1 MNRTIRTLTFAA
13 LLAGASAAAF
23 AVPAKQGP
31 INVTQ
36 PDGTPLTIRIQGNG
50 LSHFTYTDDGYLLVG
65 IPEEGYEYARIG
77 ANGEIEASGI
87 RARNLDMR
95 SASDL
100 AFLKT
105 VSHQATL
112 QAVEKADMAAK
123 ADRLAREE
131 KLRNSNPRKAVSNGA
146 VLSRGLI
153 HDNFPTKGEIRSL
166 VILVEFENATF
177 DSKNLPEYHYSQ
189 YGDGTA
195 HTYFNDMLN
204 KDDFDAF
211 NSQFNWKGSAR
222 QWFMENSKD
231 ADGKSQF
238 IPTFDVYG
246 PVKLGKRIS
255 YYGKN
260 EYNQEPNA
268 YKMIVD
274 ACKILD
280 ETTDINFADYD
291 YDGDGDVDNVFVF
304 YAGYGEA
311 DGGAAETVF
320 PHADHISYF
329 ERVVLDGVRLDYYAC
344 ANETVYAAR
353 YPDGIG
359 TFVHEF
365 GHVLGLP
372 DLYPSM
378 GYGVGAYTPLK
389 YDIMDQGVYN
399 NCKRTPPYY
408 SAYERYALGWLEPRE
423 FCTEEEIDLEP
434 LHSSL
439 QAYIVK
445 TDDPYE
451 YFMVERRKKEGWDSY
466 IPGEGVLIWHIDY
479 DKQIFDTNKCN
490 NLIDHQYVDL
500 IEANEIEDIYY
511 ADGHPFGAASGVTS
525 YSFRGWSGKDTG
537 VSISNIKEEGDKLTF
552 KAINPNGPVVGIE
565 NIDADIDASIA
576 EAGYYSLQGIKVENP
591 AKGDI
596 LIQVA
601 NGKARKVK
609 F

>member
-1 MNRTIRTLTFAA
+1 MAA

-36 PDGTPLTIRIQGNG
+36 PDGTPLTIRIEGNG

-87 RARNLDMR
+87 RARNLNMR

-100 AFLKT
+100 NFLKT
-105 VSHQATL
+105 VSRQATL
-112 QAVEKADMAAK
+112 QAVEKADLAAK
-123 ADRLAREE
+123 ADRMAREAKLNAE
-131 KLRNSNPRKAVSNGA
+131 KPRKAISNGA
-146 VLSRGLI
+146 VLSRGLM
-153 HDNFPTKGEIRSL
+153 HDNFPTKGDARSL
-166 VILVEFENATF
+166 VILVEFQNAKF
-177 DSKNLPEYHYSQ
+177 DSKNLPEYRYSL
-189 YGDGTA
+189 YGDGKA

-211 NSQFNWKGSAR
+211 YSQFNWKGSAR
-222 QWFMENSKD
+222 QWFMDSSKD
-231 ADGKSQF
+231 ENGNSQF
-238 IPTFDVYG
+238 RPTFDVYG
-246 PVKLGKRIS
+246 PVLLDNRVS

-260 EYNQEPNA
+260 GVGTNTEPNA
-268 YKMIVD
+268 YKMIVE

-291 YDGDGDVDNVFVF
+291 LDDDGEIDNVFVF

-320 PHADHISYF
+320 PHSNKVSYF
-329 ERVVLDGVRLDYYAC
+329 ERVVLDGVRLNYYAC
-344 ANETVYAAR
+344 ANETVYGGR

-378 GYGVGAYTPLK
+378 GYGVGAYTPLR

-399 NCKRTPPYY
+399 NNKRTPPFY

-423 FCTEEEIDLEP
+423 FCTEEEIDLAP
-434 LHSSL
+434 LHTSNI
-439 QAYIVK
+439 AYIVK

-479 DKQIFDTNKCN
+479 DKNIFDTNQCN
-490 NLIDHQYVDL
+490 NQYDHQYIDL
-500 IEANEIEDIYY
+500 IEANEIEHISY
-511 ADGHPFGAASGVTS
+511 AEGHPFGAASGVTS
-525 YSFRGWSGKDTG
+525 YSFRSWSGQDTG
-537 VSISNIKEEGDKLTF
+537 VSISNITEQGDKLTF
-552 KAINPNGPVVGIE
+552 KAINPNGPLVGIE
-565 NIDADIDASIA
+565 NIEAGIDASNA

-591 AKGDI
+591 SKGDI
-596 LIQVA
+596 LIQVS
-601 NGKARKVK
+601 NGKARKVRI
-609 F
+609 